1 MPDWLTGLCKRIY
14 GEGGGGDGAGEDGIS
29 TVPYIEMD
37 GAVRPCGQTQTAGI
51 SLQRGA
57 LCTGELGK
65 HLEGQGIQKIKI
77 DGRAREG
84 TPKGIRC
91 RRSKVLDGAQSLPQ
105 AQGGK
110 AVTVGSEAQAAI
122 PAVGV
127 REDHPYRS
135 GKLPQPGG

>member
-1 MPDWLTGLCKRIY
+1 
-14 GEGGGGDGAGEDGIS
+14 
-29 TVPYIEMD
+29 MD
-37 GAVRPCGQTQTAGI
+37 GAVRPCGQQQTAGI

-91 RRSKVLDGAQSLPQ
+91 RRSKVLDGAQSLLGQGLGGVLQ
-105 AQGGK
+105 AGD
-110 AVTVGSEAQAAI
+110 ALSLI
-122 PAVGV
+122 
-127 REDHPYRS
+127 HI
-135 GKLPQPGG
+135 

>member
-1 MPDWLTGLCKRIY
+1 
-14 GEGGGGDGAGEDGIS
+14 
-29 TVPYIEMD
+29 MD
-37 GAVRPCGQTQTAGI
+37 GAVRPCGQQQTAGI

-105 AQGGK
+105 AQGGE